1 MTRARAPKAH
11 EVDAA
16 RFDPRL
22 VRAFAERSAD
32 DAWRTRGVCSR
43 QDPDTF
49 FPPPREAADAA
60 LALCRRCEV
69 LGSCLAWA
77 LDAGD
82 RYGVWG
88 GTTPRERRA
97 MTVVWRETYDEV
109 KLTPT
114 DLAEPVLA
122 DY

>member
-1 MTRARAPKAH
+1 MTRARAPRPH
-11 EVDAA
+11 EVEAA

-32 DAWRTRGVCSR
+32 DGWRTRGVCSR

-60 LALCRRCEV
+60 LALCRGCAV

-88 GTTPRERRA
+88 GATPRERRA
-97 MTVVWRETYDEV
+97 MSVVWHETYGR
-109 KLTPT
+109 
-114 DLAEPVLA
+114 AEMASAAASGQVLA
-122 DY
+122 DH